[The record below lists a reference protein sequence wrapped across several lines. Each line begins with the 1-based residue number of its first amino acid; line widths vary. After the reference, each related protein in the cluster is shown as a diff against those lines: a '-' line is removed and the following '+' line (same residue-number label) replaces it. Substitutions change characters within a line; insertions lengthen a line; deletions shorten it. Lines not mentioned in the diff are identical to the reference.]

1 MAYNPF
7 RHFGLKVLSVA
18 IAALLWW
25 VLVGGEK
32 IVERSLRVPLELQ
45 NTPDGIEMVGEMPGA
60 VDVRVRGS
68 SSALGTLSAGDVMAL
83 MDLSNAVAGRRLFH
97 LAPDDVRVPD
107 GVEVKSVS
115 PATTEL
121 VFERTM
127 TKTVPVVPSIEGQ
140 PAAGYAVERIV
151 TNPTDVEV
159 IGPESALRG
168 LQQAVTEPVL
178 IEGATSSVR
187 EPVTIGMPNS
197 AARLKSGLTVQVF
210 VEIAATR
217 TERTLANVPVLMF
230 HLREGRAARSTPSGV
245 VVTVRGQESVLQR
258 LTAGAIEAS
267 VDLSGLG
274 PGRYDLLVTIA
285 PSRAFAVVRIDPAQV
300 QVVIR

>member
-7 RHFGLKVLSVA
+7 RHFGLKALSVV
-18 IAALLWW
+18 IAALLW

-45 NTPDGIEMVGEMPGA
+45 NMPDGIEMVGEMPGT

-68 SSALGTLSAGDVMAL
+68 SSALGTLSVGDVMAL
-83 MDLSNAVAGRRLFH
+83 MDLSNAGAGRHLFH
-97 LAPDDVRVPD
+97 LAPNEVRAPP

-115 PATTEL
+115 PATTTL

-151 TNPTDVEV
+151 TEPAEVTV
-159 IGPESALRG
+159 IGPEGALRG
-168 LQQAVTEPVL
+168 LQQAVTEPVP
-178 IEGATSSVR
+178 IEAATSSVR
-187 EPVTIGMPNS
+187 KSVTIGMPNS
-197 AARLKSGLTVQVF
+197 AARLTSGRNARVL

-217 TERTLANVPVLMF
+217 TERTIADVPVLMF
-230 HLREGRAARSTPSGV
+230 HVREGRAARSTPTGV
-245 VVTVRGQESVLQR
+245 VVTVRGQESVLRR

-274 PGRYDLLVTIA
+274 PGRHDLPVTIA
-285 PSRAFAVVRIDPAQV
+285 PSRAFGVVRTDPAQV
-300 QVVIR
+300 QVVIK

>member
-7 RHFGLKVLSVA
+7 RHFGLKALSVA
-18 IAALLWW
+18 IAALLW

-32 IVERSLRVPLELQ
+32 IVERSLRVPLEMQ
-45 NTPDGIEMVGEMPGA
+45 NMPDGVEMVGETPGT

-68 SSALGTLSAGDVMAL
+68 SSALGNLSAGDVMAL
-83 MDLSNAVAGRRLFH
+83 MDLSSAGAGRRLFH
-97 LAPDDVRVPD
+97 LAPDDIRVPF

-115 PATTEL
+115 PATTTL

-127 TKTVPVVPSIEGQ
+127 IKTVPVVPSIEGQ

-151 TNPTDVEV
+151 TEPAEVDVV
-159 IGPESALRG
+159 GPESAVRG
-168 LQQAVTEPVL
+168 LQQAVTEPVP

-187 EPVTIGMPNS
+187 ESVTIGMPSS
-197 AARLKSGLTVQVF
+197 AARLKTGRNARVF

-217 TERTLANVPVLMF
+217 TERTIANVPVRMF
-230 HLREGRAARSTPSGV
+230 HLRDGQAARSTPASV
-245 VVTVRGQESVLQR
+245 VVTVRGREDVLQR
-258 LTAGAIEAS
+258 LTTDAIEAS

-274 PGRYDLLVTIA
+274 PGRYDLSVTITA
-285 PSRAFAVVRIDPAQV
+285 SRGFGTVRIDPAQV
-300 QVVIR
+300 QVAIR

>member
-18 IAALLWW
+18 IAALLW

-45 NTPDGIEMVGEMPGA
+45 NIPDGVEMVGEMPGT

-68 SSALGTLSAGDVMAL
+68 SSALGNLSAGDVMAL
-83 MDLSNAVAGRRLFH
+83 MDLTNAGAGRHLFH
-97 LAPDDVRVPD
+97 LAPDDVRVPF
-107 GVEVKSVS
+107 GVEVKSVA
-115 PATTEL
+115 PATTTL

-140 PAAGYAVERIV
+140 PAPGYAVERIA
-151 TNPTDVEV
+151 TEPTEVAV

-168 LQQAVTEPVL
+168 LQQAVTEPVP

-187 EPVTIGMPNS
+187 ESVTIGMPNS
-197 AARLKSGLTVQVF
+197 AARLKNGRTARVL

-217 TERTLANVPVLMF
+217 TERTIANVAMRMF
-230 HLREGRAARSTPSGV
+230 HLREGRAARSTPSAV
-245 VVTVRGQESVLQR
+245 VVTVRGQENVLQR
-258 LTAGAIEAS
+258 LTADVIEAS

-274 PGRYDLLVTIA
+274 PGRYDLSVTIA
-285 PSRAFAVVRIDPAQV
+285 SSRAFSVVRIDPAQV
-300 QVVIR
+300 QIAIK